1 MQLVHEPEAF
11 RRLCDEARARGQR
24 VGLVP
29 TMGALHAGHVA
40 LVEDARR
47 RADVVAVSIFVNP
60 TQFGPNEDY
69 ARYPR
74 TLEADTEKCGRAGA
88 SIVFAPAADAMY
100 PPGDETRVRVGATA
114 GPLCGEHRPG
124 HFEGVATVV
133 MKLFALTGPCVA
145 VFGRK
150 DYQQL
155 AVIRRFARDLFLP
168 VEVVGMATVR
178 EPDGL
183 AMSSRNAYLSAEQ
196 RAAALAIP
204 RGLSRAHAAFAAGER
219 RAGALTGLVRAEVE
233 RVASS
238 IDYVDAADADSIAVV
253 PAGERVG
260 ERALL
265 ALAIRLGGAR
275 LIDNLVL
282 GEDPPPIPA
291 DAGSRAE

>member
-1 MQLVHEPEAF
+1 MQLLREPQDF
-11 RRLCDEARARGQR
+11 RRACDEARARGQR

-40 LVEDARR
+40 LVTEALRH
-47 RADVVAVSIFVNP
+47 ASFVVVSIFVNP
-60 TQFGPNEDY
+60 TQFGPNEDF

-74 TLEADTEKCGRAGA
+74 TLEADAAKCAAAGA
-88 SIVFAPAADAMY
+88 SAVFAPAPEAMY

-114 GPLCGEHRPG
+114 GPLCGAHRPG

-133 MKLFALTGPCVA
+133 AKLFALTGPSVA

-155 AVIRRFARDLFLP
+155 RVITRMTTDLFLP
-168 VEVVGMATVR
+168 VELVGLPTLR

-183 AMSSRNAYLSAEQ
+183 AMSSRNAYLSPEQ

-204 RGLSRAHAAFAAGER
+204 RGLSRASAAFQRGER
-219 RAGALTGLVRAEVE
+219 DAGALAALAREEVA
-233 RVASS
+233 RVATS
-238 IDYVDAADADSIAVV
+238 IDYVDVADPETVRV
-253 PAGERVG
+253 LGAGERTG

-275 LIDNLVL
+275 LIDNVVL

-291 DAGSRAE
+291 ASAD